1 MKQSIEEGIYSTNH
15 VLRHQVQHRFTL
27 PIVSQRSNLIKNYHA
42 VNIQGAG
49 VYLLF
54 EGTILMSHKLAWN
67 LLLIVHMRNKN
78 KIQAIIRMLITS
90 KFYFDLSPRE
100 RYDLI
105 RDILKKFPTSIRSA
119 TSLGEKDL
127 FFKR

>member
-1 MKQSIEEGIYSTNH
+1 
-15 VLRHQVQHRFTL
+15 
-27 PIVSQRSNLIKNYHA
+27 
-42 VNIQGAG
+42 
-49 VYLLF
+49 
-54 EGTILMSHKLAWN
+54 MSHKLAWN

-105 RDILKKFPTSIRSA
+105 RDILKKSYHHPKS

>member
-1 MKQSIEEGIYSTNH
+1 MFHSIIFRALARKRL
-15 VLRHQVQHRFTL
+15 V
-27 PIVSQRSNLIKNYHA
+27 
-42 VNIQGAG
+42 GAG

-54 EGTILMSHKLAWN
+54 EGTIPMSHKLAWN

-105 RDILKKFPTSIRSA
+105 RNIIKKYPTSIRSA